1 MLDPA
6 TIVEARDSRRIAL
19 IATLQHLPGRQR
31 AVLILRDVLGWPA
44 SHVVAT
50 STAAVKSTLQRARAR
65 LKEEPPDLSEPVEPG
80 DLAGVL
86 DQYIAAVEEAD
97 GAALERLPHVD
108 ARVEA
113 TPWRTWYSGRATCVP
128 YLVHQVLGS
137 PGDWRLRPDQ
147 RERPARRLR
156 AFPRQRVWDSGA
168 GGDQDRHREDQRVCE
183 S

>member
-113 TPWRTWYSGRATCVP
+113 TPWRTWYSGGATCVS

-137 PGDWRLRPDQ
+137 PGDWWLRPTSANGQ
-147 RERPARRLR
+147 PAVVGHFHGSAYGILVLAVTKTGIARIN
-156 AFPRQRVWDSGA
+156 AF
-168 GGDQDRHREDQRVCE
+168 CE